1 MAAGAALHRPAE
13 PAVHPAAG
21 LPGAGAAHAPPHRH
35 GHHHLQVK
43 VTFHLYNLETKS
55 FLKHEVS
62 FKHNL
67 TT

>member
-21 LPGAGAAHAPPHRH
+21 IPGAGAAHAPPHRH

-43 VTFHLYNLETKS
+43 VTFFTIWKQKS